1 LPALRRTAFLTA
13 AASFAALPSLAGAAD
28 LAAVSVGM
36 VPLDVDGVVSYAQ
49 DLGYYQSAGL
59 NVTLTMLSSGPA
71 ITNAVIGH
79 SLDIGAGNVGSIIL
93 ARSRGIPIKLIAAGG
108 EAVGSAETEPIDVRK
123 DSPIQTGAN
132 LNGKTIG
139 INAVKTL
146 QHAAVLLWIDKH
158 GGDSKTVKFIEM
170 PVSEMPAALDSG
182 RIDAALPAE
191 PFTTIMRANCRSIGS
206 QYAAMKLP
214 FPVFGL
220 FATDDWLATHNDV
233 AAKFVGVIRK
243 AAIYSNTHHNA
254 TAPMLVRLA
263 KVDPQL
269 ATTMGRTTFG
279 TAIDAAMLQ
288 PVIDALLQY
297 GMLSKSVDANDVLWA
312 GALK

>member
-1 LPALRRTAFLTA
+1 VPGLRRRTFLA
-13 AASFAALPSLAGAAD
+13 VAASLAALPALAGAAVP
-28 LAAVSVGM
+28 AAVSVGM
-36 VPLDVDGVVSYAQ
+36 VPLDIDGVVSYAQ
-49 DLGYYQSAGL
+49 DLGDYQSAGL
-59 NVTLTMLSSGPA
+59 NVNLTMLSSGPA

-93 ARSRGIPIKLIAAGG
+93 ARSRGIPIKLIAAAGV
-108 EAVGSAETEPIDVRK
+108 AVGSAETEPIDVRK

-191 PFTTIMRANCRSIGS
+191 PFTTIMRASGRSIGS
-206 QYAAMKLP
+206 QYASMKLP
-214 FPVFGL
+214 FPIFGL
-220 FATDDWLATHNDV
+220 FATDDWLATHSDV
-233 AAKFVGVIRK
+233 AGKFVGVVRK
-243 AAIYSNTHHNA
+243 AAIFANAHHND
-254 TAPMLVRLA
+254 TAPMLARLA

-269 ATTMGRTTFG
+269 TTTIGRTIFG
-279 TAIDAAMLQ
+279 TNIDAAMLQ

-297 GMLSKSVDANDVLWA
+297 GMLSKSVDAGDVLWS